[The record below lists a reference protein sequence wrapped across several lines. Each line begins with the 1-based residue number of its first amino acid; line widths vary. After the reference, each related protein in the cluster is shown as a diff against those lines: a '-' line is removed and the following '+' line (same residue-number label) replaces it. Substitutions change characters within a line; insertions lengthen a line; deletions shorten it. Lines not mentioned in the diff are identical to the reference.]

1 MLAVA
6 KNRNKGLRLSIDEGR
21 KQLFLEELSRTGSVT
36 AAARAAS
43 PHSVGHDG
51 GLAGFSGLAQRDLN
65 FAGAIESAKEKALG
79 DVEKEIHRRA
89 MSPPKRPVWHRGK
102 IVGEYDDRNSSD
114 KMLLRLAEK
123 LNPDGWAPQSRVK
136 TEVDVRGVML
146 AIRPEDVL
154 LLEPNEQTNFIQ
166 LLDQIADLR
175 GEEEYG
181 VGMLPEFRTGQEPI
195 QTRKG
200 PRR

>member
-1 MLAVA
+1 MT
-6 KNRNKGLRLSIDEGR
+6 KKRNRGLRLPIDENR

-65 FAGAIESAKEKALG
+65 FAGALEGAMEKALG

-89 MSPPKRPVWHRGK
+89 MNPPKRPVWHRGE
-102 IVGEYDDRNSSD
+102 IVGEYEDRNSSD

-136 TEVDVRGVML
+136 TEVDVHGVML
-146 AIRPEDVL
+146 AIRPEDVF
-154 LLEPNEQTNFIQ
+154 LLEPLEQNTFIQ
-166 LLDQIADLR
+166 LIDRIADLR
-175 GEEEYG
+175 GEEEDG
-181 VGMLPEFRTGQEPI
+181 PKSLPQLNGRMEP
-195 QTRKG
+195 
-200 PRR
+200 

>member
-1 MLAVA
+1 MA
-6 KNRNKGLRLSIDEGR
+6 KNRKKGLRLPIDEGR

-65 FAGAIESAKEKALG
+65 FAGAIEGAKEKALG

-89 MSPPKRPVWHRGK
+89 MSPPKRPVWHRGE
-102 IVGEYDDRNSSD
+102 IVGEYEDRNSSD

-136 TEVDVRGVML
+136 TEVDVHGVML
-146 AIRPEDVL
+146 AICPEDVF
-154 LLEPNEQTNFIQ
+154 LLEPSEQTTFIQ
-166 LLDQIADLR
+166 LIDRIADLR
-175 GEEEYG
+175 GEEKDG
-181 VGMLPEFRTGQEPI
+181 TKSLPQLNGRMEP
-195 QTRKG
+195 
-200 PRR
+200 